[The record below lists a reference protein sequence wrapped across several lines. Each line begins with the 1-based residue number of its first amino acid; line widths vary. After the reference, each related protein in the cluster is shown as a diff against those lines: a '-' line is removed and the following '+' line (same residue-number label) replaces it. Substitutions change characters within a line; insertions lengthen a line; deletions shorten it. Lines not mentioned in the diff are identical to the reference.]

1 MSTFG
6 TMLDRCQDNTLRGGA
21 LTGGNRDQMKG
32 HINDG
37 YKYVYAVTR
46 PTLSSSIEVIVPNQ
60 QDYSIAVDFGL
71 PSLTTIRDVVYTSI
85 TGSQPW
91 TLEETSPSMIR
102 DLRQN
107 FINST
112 YINLYAIDGLDLF
125 MVYPMTQNTGDT
137 ITISYVPR
145 PADLVNETDIPV
157 GIPPE
162 FHELIELYAIQS
174 AMRQSSPEYA
184 LSYTQLFEH
193 KLDEYRKWKN
203 RRASA
208 QGRRATVGRRN
219 RPLRPHDN
227 STDWRS

>member
-1 MSTFG
+1 
-6 TMLDRCQDNTLRGGA
+6 MLNRCQDNTLRGGA
-21 LTGGNRDQMKG
+21 LTGGNRDQMKE
-32 HINDG
+32 HINEA

-46 PTLSSSIEVIVPNQ
+46 PTLASSIEVIVANQ
-60 QDYSIAVDFGL
+60 QDYSISVDFGL
-71 PSLTTIRDVVYTSI
+71 TTLTTIRDVVYTSI
-85 TGSQPW
+85 SGSQPW
-91 TLEETSPSMIR
+91 TLEETSPSTIR

-112 YINLYAIDGLDLF
+112 YINLYAVDGLDLF
-125 MVYPMTQNTGDT
+125 MVYPMTQNVGDT
-137 ITISYVPR
+137 ITIYYVPR
-145 PADLVNETDIPV
+145 PADLVNDADVPV

-174 AMRQSSPEYA
+174 AMRQTSPEYS
-184 LSYTQLFEH
+184 LQYTQLFEH

-203 RRASA
+203 RRNSA